1 MLFCM
6 DTQLKKW
13 RFTEYGNRIGL
24 MLAQSGEVV
33 LSFPFKDAILE
44 GGMSREDT
52 GREERF
58 FHLSQDRSDIDT
70 LQERKV
76 LTGFRRIDSSG
87 DHEITSPEEVE
98 FFDNEWELRSNLLIK
113 GNNLVALY
121 TLRDRLAGKVKLIY
135 IDPPYNTG
143 NDGFRYNDNFNHST
157 WLAFMKNRLEI
168 ARELLRDDGVI
179 FVQCDDNEQAYLKVL
194 MDEVFGRE
202 NFVGDYIWKNKLW
215 WWNDSS
221 IFVSEHEYTVVFAK
235 VISNI
240 TPFTELNVDNGKYL
254 YEDEFVH
261 ERGKYAIEALYRSSI
276 QFSESLF
283 YPIEAPDGT
292 LIYPNESD
300 KNSDKHIWRWSKQ
313 TFEKKK
319 SEGRIEFKKTKNGW
333 RVFSKQYFLQDDDWN
348 ERRLKSRSIIDFIG
362 NRQWTEHLKDMFG
375 GKFFNNPKPEEIIE
389 YFVQIS
395 TQPWDIVLDY
405 HLGSGTTA
413 AVAHKM
419 GRRWIGIEQ
428 MDYIQDIAKVRL
440 QKVIEGEQGGISKNV
455 GWQWGGEFVYLE
467 LKTYNGEY
475 LERIE
480 LARTKEE
487 LHRVYADMARNAFL
501 QFWFDRRDFERDGY
515 KALPLEEQ
523 RVKLREILDLNHLY
537 LNYQDMRDARHRVS
551 PIDQS
556 LTDAFYG
563 S

>member
-58 FHLSQDRSDIDT
+58 FHLTQDRSDIDT

-76 LTGFRRIDSSG
+76 LTGFRRIDSNG
-87 DHEITSPEEVE
+87 DHEITSPDEVE
-98 FFDNEWELRSNLLIK
+98 FFDSEWELRSNLLIK

-143 NDGFRYNDNFNHST
+143 NDGFRYNDHFNHST
-157 WLAFMKNRLEI
+157 WLTFMKNRLEI

-202 NFVGDYIWKNKLW
+202 QTECLVWRKSWSGRDWKMKNTTTFRKDHEYIVLGFQNEKILNKSLEKPNWENEQKNPD
-215 WWNDSS
+215 NDPRGNWLSWS
-221 IFVSEHEYTVVFAK
+221 ISRTEEASNPNHKNYYSVKSPSGRIFTRQFDVSEE
-235 VISNI
+235 
-240 TPFTELNVDNGKYL
+240 
-254 YEDEFVH
+254 
-261 ERGKYAIEALYRSSI
+261 
-276 QFSESLF
+276 
-283 YPIEAPDGT
+283 
-292 LIYPNESD
+292 
-300 KNSDKHIWRWSKQ
+300 
-313 TFEKKK
+313 
-319 SEGRIEFKKTKNGW
+319 EFKKLDSDNRISWWSNNDATPRIKIFEDEERETNTSSLILFNGNSTEW
-333 RVFSKQYFLQDDDWN
+333 KKELEFLFGNIDEFS
-348 ERRLKSRSIIDFIG
+348 
-362 NRQWTEHLKDMFG
+362 T
-375 GKFFNNPKPEEIIE
+375 PKPESLIQKII
-389 YFVQIS
+389 QIS

-428 MDYIQDIAKVRL
+428 MDYIEDIAKVRL
-440 QKVIEGEQGGISKNV
+440 EKVIEGEQGGISKSV
-455 GWQWGGEFVYLE
+455 GWQWGGEFVSME
-467 LKTYNGEY
+467 LKTYNSEY
-475 LERIE
+475 LDRIE
-480 LARTKEE
+480 SARTKEE

-515 KALPLEEQ
+515 KSLALDEQ

>member
-58 FHLSQDRSDIDT
+58 FHEVVDRSDIDT
-70 LQERKV
+70 LQDRKV
-76 LTGFRRIDSSG
+76 LTSFRRIDSSG
-87 DHEITSPEEVE
+87 DHEITSSEEVE
-98 FFDNEWELRSNLLIK
+98 FFDSEWELRSNLLIK

-121 TLRDRLAGKVKLIY
+121 TLRDRLADKVKLIY

-202 NFVGDYIWKNKLW
+202 QTECLVWRKSWSGRDWKMKNTTTFRKDHEYIVLGFRNEKTLNKSLEKPNWENEQKNPD
-215 WWNDSS
+215 NDPRGNWLSWS
-221 IFVSEHEYTVVFAK
+221 ISRTEEASNLSHKNYYSVKSPSGRIFTRQFDVSEE
-235 VISNI
+235 
-240 TPFTELNVDNGKYL
+240 
-254 YEDEFVH
+254 
-261 ERGKYAIEALYRSSI
+261 
-276 QFSESLF
+276 
-283 YPIEAPDGT
+283 
-292 LIYPNESD
+292 
-300 KNSDKHIWRWSKQ
+300 
-313 TFEKKK
+313 
-319 SEGRIEFKKTKNGW
+319 EFKKLDSDNRISWWSNNDATPRIKIFEDEERETNTSSLILFNGNSTEW
-333 RVFSKQYFLQDDDWN
+333 KKELEFLFGNINEFS
-348 ERRLKSRSIIDFIG
+348 
-362 NRQWTEHLKDMFG
+362 T
-375 GKFFNNPKPEEIIE
+375 PKPESLIQKII
-389 YFVQIS
+389 QIS

-428 MDYIQDIAKVRL
+428 MDYIEDIAKVRI
-440 QKVIEGEQGGISKNV
+440 QKVIEGEQGGISKSV

-467 LKTYNGEY
+467 LKTYNEEY

-537 LNYQDMRDARHRVS
+537 LNYHDMRDARHRVS

>member
-58 FHLSQDRSDIDT
+58 FHLTQDRSDIDT

-98 FFDNEWELRSNLLIK
+98 FFDSEWELRSNLLIK

-194 MDEVFGRE
+194 MDELFGRE
-202 NFVGDYIWKNKLW
+202 NFL
-215 WWNDSS
+215 SS
-221 IFVSEHEYTVVFAK
+221 IV
-235 VISNI
+235 
-240 TPFTELNVDNGKYL
+240 
-254 YEDEFVH
+254 
-261 ERGKYAIEALYRSSI
+261 
-276 QFSESLF
+276 
-283 YPIEAPDGT
+283 
-292 LIYPNESD
+292 
-300 KNSDKHIWRWSKQ
+300 W
-313 TFEKKK
+313 KKK
-319 SEGRIEFKKTKNGW
+319 VFDNNNQIPQLHEQILVFGKRNTFDFNLLKRSEEQLKKYKNLDNDPRWPYNLEKLTANTQGGRYSKATDFIIVDPETGKEFESNTKNWRFGKDTIEQMIKEGRIDFSGSLPRYRLYLNEIKDGVSVNSWWDDCHHNLHATKEIQIL
-333 RVFSKQYFLQDDDWN
+333 FDTKIFD
-348 ERRLKSRSIIDFIG
+348 
-362 NRQWTEHLKDMFG
+362 T
-375 GKFFNNPKPEEIIE
+375 PKPEKLLERII
-389 YFVQIS
+389 QIS

-428 MDYIQDIAKVRL
+428 MDYIEDIAKVRL
-440 QKVIEGEQGGISKNV
+440 QKVIEGEQGGVSKSV

-467 LKTYNGEY
+467 LKTYNEEY

-523 RVKLREILDLNHLY
+523 KVKLRDILDLNHLY
-537 LNYQDMRDARHRVS
+537 LNYHDMRDARHRVS